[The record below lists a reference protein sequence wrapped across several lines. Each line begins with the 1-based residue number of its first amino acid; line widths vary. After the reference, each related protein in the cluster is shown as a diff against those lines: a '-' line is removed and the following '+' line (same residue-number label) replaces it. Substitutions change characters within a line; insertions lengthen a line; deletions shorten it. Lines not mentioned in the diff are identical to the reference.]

1 MNKNSGNPGNSGN
14 TSVLLETNAIVK
26 AYSGVR
32 VLDGVD
38 FSLCAGEV
46 HVLFGENGAGKSTL
60 ISILAGANMPTAGTI
75 RLHGKQVHLN
85 SVHEA
90 RALGIRAVFQEFSL
104 VPQMTVEENIFLGAE
119 KTRNGLLCK
128 AELRQ
133 QAQKL
138 LDRLHFGIDAT
149 RRIETLTRAEQQ
161 MVEIAKAFAEQPAV
175 LILDEPTASLTDNET
190 DILFRLIKQLKK
202 KGVGIIYITHRMAE
216 IRRIGD
222 RVTVLRDGKYIAT
235 VGAKETSDDE
245 LVRLMTGRVI
255 AEIFPVINNSPGE
268 KLLTVESLT
277 TVSGDIR
284 KVSLYARRG
293 EIVGLAG
300 LVGSGK
306 SEVVRACFGLE
317 KISAGKVM
325 LNGENMVGFSPKK
338 MLERG
343 LFYSPPNRREEGLV
357 MVRSCHE
364 NIALPALGNAPFSV
378 RGFLRRRYAALETR
392 RLAEKF
398 CLSPMHMERA
408 VELFSGGNQQ
418 KVMLAKSQTQ
428 AADVF
433 IFDEPT
439 VGVDVGTR
447 SEIYRFIQELCESG
461 AAVILVSSD
470 LPEILNLSHR
480 VYVFCNGEV
489 QAELAGKDITE
500 DCVLG
505 HFFQREAA

>member
-1 MNKNSGNPGNSGN
+1 MDRNNG
-14 TSVLLETNAIVK
+14 TSEGMPILLEAITISK

-32 VLDGVD
+32 VLDGVG
-38 FSLCAGEV
+38 FSLYAGEV

-60 ISILAGANMPTAGTI
+60 ISILAGACKLTSGTI
-75 RLHGKQVHLN
+75 HLHGRKIHLN

-119 KTRNGLLCK
+119 KTRNGLLRK
-128 AELRQ
+128 RELRR
-133 QAQKL
+133 QAQAL
-138 LDRLHFGIDAT
+138 LNRLHFGIDAT

-190 DILFRLIKQLKK
+190 DILFRLIGQLKG
-202 KGVGIIYITHRMAE
+202 KGVGIIYITHRMGE

-255 AEIFPVINNSPGE
+255 SEVFPAIRYSPGE
-268 KLLTVESLT
+268 KLLVVESLT
-277 TVSGDIR
+277 TSGGVR
-284 KVSLYARRG
+284 NVSLYARRG
-293 EIVGLAG
+293 EIIGLAG

-317 KISAGKVM
+317 KICAGKVM
-325 LNGENMVGFSPKK
+325 LNGENIAGFPPKK
-338 MLERG
+338 ILKCG

-364 NIALPALGNAPFSV
+364 NIALPALGNARFSAW
-378 RGFLRRRYAALETR
+378 GLLRRRYGSRETR

-398 CLSPMHMERA
+398 HLSPMRMERA
-408 VELFSGGNQQ
+408 VEFFSGGNQQ

-428 AADVF
+428 DADVF

-447 SEIYRFIQELCESG
+447 SEIYRFIKQLCEAG
-461 AAVILVSSD
+461 AAVVLVSSD

-480 VYVFCNGEV
+480 AYVFCNGEV
-489 QAELAGKDITE
+489 RAELVGQDITE
-500 DCVLG
+500 DRVLG
-505 HFFQREAA
+505 HFFHREAA